1 MGYGLWAFFLKAP
14 LVATENEPHLPAMAR
29 INAIFPCSSGYQ
41 TFQTPAPHFHGS
53 LSSVCA
59 SFKPSLP
66 KRPSSFPS
74 LLVQTGRRR
83 RTSTATTCSHG
94 EQLSGQY
101 SRFDFYGFWGL
112 RKKDFWLG
120 LVLDSNLI
128 AWFAVGFGC
137 CFGFGSFALWMRVS
151 CMMKFITGLFAWEGL
166 VAIFGAVWIHVKF
179 SWEVNFPGT
188 RVAAAAVRF
197 VLISWK
203 LWFLPYIG
211 CFPS

>member
-1 MGYGLWAFFLKAP
+1 MPSLWAMGYGLWAFFLKAP

-66 KRPSSFPS
+66 KRPSSFPP

-112 RKKDFWLG
+112 IKK
-120 LVLDSNLI
+120 
-128 AWFAVGFGC
+128 GFFTWVSVEFELNCVIC
-137 CFGFGSFALWMRVS
+137 C
-151 CMMKFITGLFAWEGL
+151 
-166 VAIFGAVWIHVKF
+166 
-179 SWEVNFPGT
+179 
-188 RVAAAAVRF
+188 
-197 VLISWK
+197 
-203 LWFLPYIG
+203 
-211 CFPS
+211 